1 MSVVRAQREIDS
13 VEFADWMA
21 FYNIEPFG
29 ERIADIRMG
38 MLAATTA
45 NIHRDPKTKAFEPAD
60 FMPWVKAP
68 PKAVLFE
75 DPKEQAQFVALAV
88 FGIDLAKAK
97 GKKYRIKRGGGGKKD

>member
-1 MSVVRAQREIDS
+1 MSVARAQREIDS

-60 FMPWVKAP
+60 FMPWVERKA
-68 PKAVLFE
+68 KEVLFD
-75 DPKEQAQFVALAV
+75 DPADQAKFVAMAI
-88 FGIDLAKAK
+88 FGIDLSQAK
-97 GKKYRIKRGGGGKKD
+97 GKKFKVKRNRNG

>member
-1 MSVVRAQREIDS
+1 MSVARAQREINS

-60 FMPWVKAP
+60 FMPWVKQ
-68 PKAVLFE
+68 PKKEILFD
-75 DPKEQAQFVALAV
+75 DPKDQARFVALAL
-88 FGIDLAKAK
+88 FGIDIGQAK
-97 GKKYRIKRGGGGKKD
+97 GRKFKVKRRSGGEKN